1 MFTNS
6 RPCYGYPGL
15 HGEILFQKTDG
26 NDGEEDD
33 DDDDDDDDNDDGND
47 GNNNLEGAGTVSK

>member
-6 RPCYGYPGL
+6 RLCYGYPGL
-15 HGEILFQKTDG
+15 HGEILFQKTPDG
-26 NDGEEDD
+26 NDGEE
-33 DDDDDDDDNDDGND
+33 DDDDDDDNDDGND